1 MVFIEKVSQSQG
13 LKKIKDNKS
22 EEKIKSQKLDKMD
35 LMGPLRKKYEW
46 FFTAQEQEK
55 VFQDAAKGMKPNN

>member
-1 MVFIEKVSQSQG
+1 MIEKVLVFIEKVSQSQG

-46 FFTAQEQEK
+46 FFTA
-55 VFQDAAKGMKPNN
+55 